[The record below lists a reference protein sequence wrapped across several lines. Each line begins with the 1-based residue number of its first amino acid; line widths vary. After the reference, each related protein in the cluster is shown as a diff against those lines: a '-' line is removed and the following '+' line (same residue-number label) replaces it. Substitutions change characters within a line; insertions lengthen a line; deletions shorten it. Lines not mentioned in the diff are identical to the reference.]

1 MLYSV
6 SLLIMIRSIFRVVEY
21 VMGQNGYPLKH
32 EWTLY
37 VFDALLMFLVTVVFY
52 MRFPSQL
59 ERRTRDNGNL
69 MMISPNSSTKA

>member
-1 MLYSV
+1 MLYTV

-59 ERRTRDNGNL
+59 ERRKEDIEHVL
-69 MMISPNSSTKA
+69 MTSQDSSIKA